1 MQPLPLSAQTLYA
14 NLAQG
19 MSFSSTR
26 AGSIFTQVAR
36 SKRYLYVTEKHGATR
51 LQTYLGPADDPNVQ
65 RKADDIRRAEQAA
78 KLRRTTVSTLKR
90 MGLPAPTL
98 YVGRL
103 LEVLAKAG
111 LFQGGVVLVGTAA
124 YALYSPLVGVA
135 LSHAAMSTEDADL
148 AVASLAVT
156 SAMADETLLDILKRA
171 DPTFVSQLGLDPRSP
186 PRRFRSSAGFEVDVI
201 TRYRKRADEERA
213 VRLAGLQCSAQ
224 PLRYLEYLFQEPV
237 TAVALYG
244 AGVEVA
250 VPQPARYAVHKLIVA
265 QVRIETSIKHRKD
278 LAQAKELIAVLN
290 ENDPHR
296 FSDALE
302 DARRRGSKWRSLI
315 SRSLSEIGLGRNS

>member
-1 MQPLPLSAQTLYA
+1 
-14 NLAQG
+14 
-19 MSFSSTR
+19 
-26 AGSIFTQVAR
+26 
-36 SKRYLYVTEKHGATR
+36 
-51 LQTYLGPADDPNVQ
+51 
-65 RKADDIRRAEQAA
+65 
-78 KLRRTTVSTLKR
+78 
-90 MGLPAPTL
+90 
-98 YVGRL
+98 
-103 LEVLAKAG
+103 
-111 LFQGGVVLVGTAA
+111 
-124 YALYSPLVGVA
+124 
-135 LSHAAMSTEDADL
+135 
-148 AVASLAVT
+148 
-156 SAMADETLLDILKRA
+156 
-171 DPTFVSQLGLDPRSP
+171 
-186 PRRFRSSAGFEVDVI
+186 
-201 TRYRKRADEERA
+201 
-213 VRLAGLQCSAQ
+213 
-224 PLRYLEYLFQEPV
+224 LFQEPV